1 MSTLEPDLPHF
12 SHMRGER
19 QARVEAIA
27 QFLAFYIDGHDPSW
41 GHLSPELV
49 EDYHHKAEGLMLCA
63 EGHDPRTFVMPVRS
77 RFTYTDADLERA
89 AHALLNHHGNPHD
102 SIPVDERE
110 AALAN
115 ATGDAEAVLDALDGE
130 WAANEEGE

>member
-63 EGHDPRTFVMPVRS
+63 EGHDPEDVCH
-77 RFTYTDADLERA
+77 ARA
-89 AHALLNHHGNPHD
+89 
-102 SIPVDERE
+102 
-110 AALAN
+110 
-115 ATGDAEAVLDALDGE
+115 
-130 WAANEEGE
+130 